1 MSSLE
6 VPKIHIPSITM
17 ESLKFAF
24 KELEWHAIDQAP
36 WANEYPYQPEVKF
49 QMAYDKEHIF
59 LHYDVKE
66 EFVKA
71 SYIRPNENVWEDSCV
86 EFFLSLDGKGTY
98 YNFEFNALGTGL
110 IGYGSAVKSERTRLS
125 AAQIELVDTYI
136 QVKNIKGNKEWES
149 YLVIPT
155 SLFDEISL
163 EGQTYHANFYKCGD
177 GLPQPHFLAWSTIDL
192 PKPNFHQ
199 PQFFGEINFI

>member
-17 ESLKFAF
+17 ESLKFVF

-36 WANEYPYQPEVKF
+36 WANEYPYQPDVKF
-49 QMAYDKEHIF
+49 QIAYDKEHIF
-59 LHYDVKE
+59 IHYDVKE

-86 EFFLSLDGKGTY
+86 EFFLSLDGKETY

-136 QVKNIKGNKEWES
+136 QVKNIKGSKEWES

-155 SLFDEISL
+155 SLFNAVSL